1 MRRHKEFNKTKK
13 TEDFNDYKKVVYKTT
28 LFPKIERHVS
38 DIYIEARDGDRLDNL
53 SNTFYKDPRHWI
65 ILALANNLGK
75 GTLAVPAGIQL
86 RIPPYSVVTTLKER
100 LRKTEEGR

>member
-1 MRRHKEFNKTKK
+1 MAIDRHKFTKIHIKQNKGKCWNTTILPIIEKS
-13 TEDFNDYKKVVYKTT
+13 FNDRFIFT
-28 LFPKIERHVS
+28 
-38 DIYIEARDGDRLDNL
+38 RDGDRLDNL

>member
-1 MRRHKEFNKTKK
+1 MSKGCKIKQNKGKCWNTTILPIIEKS
-13 TEDFNDYKKVVYKTT
+13 FNDRFIFT
-28 LFPKIERHVS
+28 
-38 DIYIEARDGDRLDNL
+38 RDGDRLDNL